1 VFGLVGFWKWKRVKF
16 MDIGYERGVSI
27 MEEKCTYDD
36 KNKECN
42 CILHCEKDSWNS
54 LEKDE
59 LNKKIELFWKT
70 LRDTL
75 YSSCQNINEICV
87 VEGIIFSKWEEALNF
102 NYPIDINEENGNFT
116 CKILFASER
125 TYYFKN
131 CAFLEKLDLKE
142 LDLEKDL
149 TFDNCTF
156 NQEITFYKSCNS
168 SLIFIN
174 DCDFYSNNIDLSN
187 RIFKSNLYFKNC
199 KNIKK
204 LDLYNSTIQGS
215 ASFRGSNLNEVNF
228 EKTEFNNVAV
238 FNDTIFQNNVD
249 FKYTSFDDRVY
260 FQDVTIQGELNLSST
275 IFKDEVNFLGIKN
288 NEVGKKL
295 GVKNIAN
302 RETARIIKHSFEKL
316 DNIIEAN
323 KFYALEMQKRE
334 EELSKTKENWLDWI
348 VFKFHKISSNH
359 SQDWLLTLLWMLNIT
374 MLFGTFSN
382 ISPCQKD
389 IGLFIVVSLM
399 IIVGLYT
406 LLKTHRKKFLF
417 AVFIFIYCLS
427 SINLDD
433 MARLISLTGK
443 ESLTFITLI
452 YKSIIAYL
460 IYQFIISIRQ
470 NTRRK

>member
-1 VFGLVGFWKWKRVKF
+1 MCKVK
-16 MDIGYERGVSI
+16 D
-27 MEEKCTYDD
+27 CTLPNEDD
-36 KNKECN
+36 NY
-42 CILHCEKDSWNS
+42 CILHCKKDSWNS

-59 LNKKIELFWKT
+59 LNKKIELFWET
-70 LRDTL
+70 LRDKL
-75 YSSCQNINEICV
+75 YSSCQNINETCL
-87 VEGIIFSKWEEALNF
+87 VEGIIFSKCEEGLNF
-102 NYPIDINEENGNFT
+102 NYPINKNEENGNFT
-116 CKILFASER
+116 CKILFASDR
-125 TYYFKN
+125 TYVFKN
-131 CAFLEKLDLKE
+131 CTFLEKLDLKE

-174 DCDFYSNNIDLSN
+174 DCNFCSNNIDLSN
-187 RIFKSNLYFKNC
+187 RIFKSNLYFKDC

-238 FNDTIFQNNVD
+238 FNETIFQNNVD

-288 NEVGKKL
+288 KDGKEL
-295 GVKNIAN
+295 ETENITN

-316 DNIIEAN
+316 NNIIEAN
-323 KFYALEMQKRE
+323 KFYILEMQKRE
-334 EELSKTKENWLDWI
+334 RELSSKFKEKDWSDWV

-359 SQDWLLTLLWMLNIT
+359 SQDWLLALLWMINLTLVYTAFQFVEAIDSHWLYLYSFFNIGFIIILIECLAYLEIQKSYKGLFFLIFIFLNWIIYGFIT
-374 MLFGTFSN
+374 NDFSLCFASN
-382 ISPCQKD
+382 IFNP
-389 IGLFIVVSLM
+389 L
-399 IIVGLYT
+399 
-406 LLKTHRKKFLF
+406 
-417 AVFIFIYCLS
+417 
-427 SINLDD
+427 
-433 MARLISLTGK
+433 GK
-443 ESLTFITLI
+443 EPLTFGALI
-452 YKSIIAYL
+452 YKSLIAYL